1 MLVAGNSKMGCIY
14 KITNTVNGK
23 SYIGQTRH
31 DVEKTRIRKHLNG
44 SGNRIIKQTAAKYG
58 EDAFV
63 FEILHDGII
72 PEFLDDL
79 ERKAIAKFNTL
90 SPHGY
95 NLTDG
100 GGGGTHSEESRRK
113 MSEAHKGEKNHNF
126 GKSHSEEHR
135 RKMSQAHKGKKMSA
149 ESRRKMSENNSMRN
163 NPETRIKN
171 AEAQRGRKHSEE
183 TKRKM
188 SENNAMQRPEVR
200 QKVSNTLK
208 GRKRPAE
215 TCRKISENCSMKH
228 PEVRQKVSEAKRSP
242 YYNPARRVFYGLPET
257 LTLQEKRKI
266 LFSQFTEVTKRTI
279 YNWVGK
285 WTSIS

>member
-1 MLVAGNSKMGCIY
+1 MGCIY

-23 SYIGQTRH
+23 SYIGQTRNNL
-31 DVEKTRIRKHLNG
+31 EKTRIRKHLNG
-44 SGNRIIKQTAAKYG
+44 SGNRIIKQAVAKYG
-58 EDAFV
+58 QNAFV

-79 ERKAIAKFNTL
+79 EREAIAKFNTIA
-90 SPHGY
+90 PYGY

-100 GGGGTHSEESRRK
+100 GGVGTHSEETRRK
-113 MSEAHKGEKNHNF
+113 MSESHKGEKNNNY
-126 GKSHSEEHR
+126 GKPSPKR
-135 RKMSQAHKGKKMSA
+135 GK
-149 ESRRKMSENNSMRN
+149 
-163 NPETRIKN
+163 PL
-171 AEAQRGRKHSEE
+171 SEE
-183 TKRKM
+183 TKRKISRSMKGKKRSEEHLRNLSAANKGENNPMYGKTHSAETLQKM

-215 TCRKISENCSMKH
+215 TCRKISENCSMKR

-279 YNWVGK
+279 YNWVVK